1 MPSLRLQIAFLICL
15 FSTSSLAQTNSIAS
29 QNDSDIEDLDRSK
42 VIDAYRNSQPRELT
56 VLAETLAAEEIDR
69 AVLNRLMQEIST
81 DPEGTQARIGIN
93 TVQLQEIFITIS
105 NARGF
110 INGSESQNVQAMCS
124 AWESSA
130 AMGEERI
137 AQALAAYTARE
148 QLTKTFI
155 AKYYSVV
162 LHDIESLLDETSLS
176 RFNAYMD
183 DRRRRL
189 ANAGI
194 KSWGAPVQNIS
205 AGTDTINFHCR

>member
-1 MPSLRLQIAFLICL
+1 MLSSRLLITALLSLFAV
-15 FSTSSLAQTNSIAS
+15 SSLAQTNPAAPEHETEINISEKTKAI
-29 QNDSDIEDLDRSK
+29 N
-42 VIDAYRNSQPRELT
+42 AYRNPQPRDLT
-56 VLAETLAAEEIDR
+56 ILAQTLAAEELDR

-81 DPEGTQARIGIN
+81 QPERTQARIGLSES
-93 TVQLQEIFITIS
+93 QLREIFITLS

-110 INGSESQNVQAMCS
+110 INGSELQNVQAMCS

-176 RFNAYMD
+176 RFNAYMV

-194 KSWGAPVQNIS
+194 KSWGAPVQNLR

>member
-1 MPSLRLQIAFLICL
+1 MSSSRLLITVLLSLLAV
-15 FSTSSLAQTNSIAS
+15 SSLAQTNSVPPEHETEI
-29 QNDSDIEDLDRSK
+29 NISDTKKAINT
-42 VIDAYRNSQPRELT
+42 YRNPPPRDLT
-56 VLAETLAAEEIDR
+56 ILAQTLAAEELDR

-81 DPEGTQARIGIN
+81 EPERTQARIGLSES
-93 TVQLQEIFITIS
+93 QQREIFITLS

-110 INGSESQNVQAMCS
+110 INGSELQNVQAMCS
-124 AWESSA
+124 VWESSA
-130 AMGEERI
+130 AIGEERV

-155 AKYYSVV
+155 AKYYNVV
-162 LHDIESLLDETSLS
+162 LHDIESLLDELSLS

-205 AGTDTINFHCR
+205 ASTDTIKFHCR

>member
-15 FSTSSLAQTNSIAS
+15 FSTSSLAQTNPIAS
-29 QNDSDIEDLDRSK
+29 QNDPDVEDLDRSK
-42 VIDAYRNSQPRELT
+42 LIDAYRNSQPRELT

-93 TVQLQEIFITIS
+93 AVQLQEIFITIS

-110 INGSESQNVQAMCS
+110 INGSESQNVQAMCR

-176 RFNAYMD
+176 RFNAYMV

-194 KSWGAPVQNIS
+194 KSWGAPVQNLR